1 MKVQAGIA
9 LVTGGGRGIGLAIA
23 KRLAEEG
30 MTVGIA
36 DLDLGQAR
44 DGCAQLPGDGHIA
57 TQMDVSNEASVN
69 SGFDTVERELGPVR
83 VLVSNAGVLL
93 PGANGQRPQLWEIDL
108 DNWET
113 TFAVNAR
120 GTFLCSRAFV
130 IRRRMH
136 HVADARVITLS
147 SVAAQL
153 GGYRS
158 SAAYIASKSAII
170 GLTKAVAREGAQF
183 GITAN
188 CVAPGLIDAPMF
200 HQAVNGAVS
209 ADTNSMIPVGRLG
222 QSEDV
227 ANAVAFLASKDSGY
241 VTGAVLDV
249 NGGYRMQ

>member
-1 MKVQAGIA
+1 MNALTGVA

-23 KRLAEEG
+23 RKLADEGMTIAIADLEQAQAEEG
-30 MTVGIA
+30 
-36 DLDLGQAR
+36 R
-44 DGCAQLPGDGHIA
+44 SQLSGRGHLA
-57 TQMDVSNEASVN
+57 VEMDVRDEASVDR
-69 SGFDTVERELGPVR
+69 GFDTVERELGPVR

-93 PGANGQRPQLWEIDL
+93 SGANGQRPQLWEIDL

-113 TFAVNAR
+113 TFSVNAR

-130 IRRRMH
+130 TRRRANP
-136 HVADARVITLS
+136 VADGRVVTLS

-158 SAAYIASKSAII
+158 SAAYIASKSAVI
-170 GLTKAVAREGAQF
+170 GLTKAVAREGAAF

-188 CVAPGLIDAPMF
+188 SVAPGLIDAPMF
-200 HQAVNGAVS
+200 HQTVKGGVT
-209 ADTNSMIPVGRLG
+209 ADVNSMIPVGRLG

-227 ANAVAFLASKDSGY
+227 ANAVAFLASPGAGY
-241 VTGAVLDV
+241 ITGTVVDV